1 MSESKSDPPEMRI
14 QIVTAKGYRNEID
27 LLSDEVLR
35 PFGKTK
41 KDVWSV
47 RWSDHFSDSVYTE
60 LDLASPRHPLIGSG
74 SATMCFRGG
83 EVGEMSDIFYQDY
96 NDAHNHFAGKPH
108 WNHER
113 RYKMDGQNH
122 TMRSIPREH
131 TLLIGHLGF
140 RYLRLALMEPFFSRR
155 CLGFQKSEHSCALV
169 NRPFAF
175 EDEQVI

>member
-1 MSESKSDPPEMRI
+1 MRI

-74 SATMCFRGG
+74 SATMCFAAERWARCR
-83 EVGEMSDIFYQDY
+83 IFFIRITTTRTIILQGSLTGIMR
-96 NDAHNHFAGKPH
+96 DATR
-108 WNHER
+108 WMVR
-113 RYKMDGQNH
+113 
-122 TMRSIPREH
+122 TI
-131 TLLIGHLGF
+131 L
-140 RYLRLALMEPFFSRR
+140 
-155 CLGFQKSEHSCALV
+155 
-169 NRPFAF
+169 
-175 EDEQVI
+175 